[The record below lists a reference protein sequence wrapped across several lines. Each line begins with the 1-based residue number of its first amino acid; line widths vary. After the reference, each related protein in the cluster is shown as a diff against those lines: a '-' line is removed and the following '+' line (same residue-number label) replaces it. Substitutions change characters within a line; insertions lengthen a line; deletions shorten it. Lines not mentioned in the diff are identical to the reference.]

1 MFVSAAL
8 VVDLGGT
15 LSHAAVVAREL
26 EIPCVVN
33 TRDAT
38 RRLSTGDRVRVDGK
52 AGTVEILER
61 AEMR

>member
-1 MFVSAAL
+1 MYVSSAL
-8 VVDLGGT
+8 VIDMGGM

-38 RRLSTGDRVRVDGK
+38 SRLRTGDRVRVDGK
-52 AGTVEILER
+52 AGTVEILNR
-61 AEMR
+61 A